1 MPTTQGDLRSTHTS
15 TDASSE
21 LFDRATRVTPGGV
34 NSPVRAMRS
43 VGRTHPVFV
52 ARGAGSVLV
61 DVDGNE
67 LVDWVQSWG
76 ALPLGHAD
84 AEVVA
89 AITRAAADGSSFG
102 APTAA
107 EVELAELVCELVPC
121 AEQVRFTSSGT
132 EATMSALRVAR
143 AATGRE
149 AVICFSGNYHGHAD
163 PFLAT
168 GGSGLATLS
177 IPASPGVP
185 TATAALTLQA
195 TYGDLESVERLAAES
210 AAAGNE
216 IAAIFLE
223 PIAANMGVVEPPAG
237 FLQGLRA
244 LCDRIGA
251 LLVFDEVITGF
262 RVAAGGAQARYDVT
276 PDLACFGKIIGGG
289 LPVGA
294 FAGRRD
300 LLELVA
306 PAGQVY
312 QAGTLSG
319 NPLAMAAGLAQLRAL
334 RDRDAYATLEE
345 RGARIA
351 SVLGAAASEAGIAHA
366 VSRVGSL
373 VTLFHL
379 REAGPAPVNFADAQ
393 ARLDTDA
400 FALTHA
406 GALARGHYLPASQ
419 FEALFAS
426 TTHTDEMIDS
436 LGVAVRDALIEARG

>member
-163 PFLAT
+163 PLNLFGAHVAQHL
-168 GGSGLATLS
+168 GGVGFTQGQQQDCGFVDLGEFGNSGS
-177 IPASPGVP
+177 I
-185 TATAALTLQA
+185 
-195 TYGDLESVERLAAES
+195 
-210 AAAGNE
+210 
-216 IAAIFLE
+216 
-223 PIAANMGVVEPPAG
+223 
-237 FLQGLRA
+237 
-244 LCDRIGA
+244 
-251 LLVFDEVITGF
+251 IT
-262 RVAAGGAQARYDVT
+262 
-276 PDLACFGKIIGGG
+276 
-289 LPVGA
+289 
-294 FAGRRD
+294 
-300 LLELVA
+300 
-306 PAGQVY
+306 
-312 QAGTLSG
+312 
-319 NPLAMAAGLAQLRAL
+319 
-334 RDRDAYATLEE
+334 
-345 RGARIA
+345 
-351 SVLGAAASEAGIAHA
+351 
-366 VSRVGSL
+366 
-373 VTLFHL
+373 HL
-379 REAGPAPVNFADAQ
+379 R
-393 ARLDTDA
+393 
-400 FALTHA
+400 
-406 GALARGHYLPASQ
+406 
-419 FEALFAS
+419 
-426 TTHTDEMIDS
+426 
-436 LGVAVRDALIEARG
+436 